1 MLEGSTI
8 TAALGPTNT
17 GKTHRAIEQMLSHD
31 SGMIGLPL
39 RLLAREVYDR
49 VTARVGEERVA
60 LVTGEEKRVPRRPDY
75 WVCTVEAMPVDREVD
90 FLAVDEI
97 QLAAH
102 AQRGHVFTDRL
113 LRARGRRET
122 WFLGSDT
129 MRRVLTEV
137 TPTARFVD
145 NPRLSRL
152 SFAGSTRLGKLPPR
166 SAVVAFSTEQV
177 YEIAEKLRAQRGG
190 AAVVLGALSP
200 RTRNAQVAM
209 FQAGEVDVLVATD
222 AIGMGLNLDV
232 RHVAFAA
239 LRKYDGH
246 DVRALDTA
254 ELAQIAGRA
263 GRYLDDG
270 TFGTLAPIE
279 LAPDLAVNIET
290 HFFPPVERL
299 WWRNPDLDFT
309 SIDRLLSSLLDRPR
323 QRVLA
328 LTRSAEDSQALE
340 MLREDDEIR
349 ALARGPEAVALLWEV
364 CQIPDF
370 RKLLLENHVG
380 LLRELFLQLAGPRG
394 LLDQDFI
401 AARIA
406 EIDDTA
412 GDIEVLIDRIAS
424 IRTWT
429 FISHR
434 TRWVRDATQ
443 WQERTRLV
451 EDRLSDALHARLVE
465 RFVERG
471 QPARVSR
478 PRSRQP
484 QVRVPEPPSP
494 PSSHP
499 FAGLARMRAAL
510 GPAPEPEPPPRP
522 WVEAIIESRH
532 QDLSVDDKGI
542 IHFEGEAAGQLIR
555 GAKLLLPEV
564 KLVGADGL
572 GGGQRSRV
580 QRRLLAFARDLTA
593 GLLAP
598 LRGEAVRGLSDRA
611 AGLVYLLEQSLG
623 TLRNRATR
631 PQLQVL
637 TAADREDLDH
647 LGVELGQRLTYH
659 RFLLAPEAIA
669 LRVLLCRTFLG
680 PAAAPRPPSP
690 DALSYEI
697 TAAVERT
704 DHLLVGY
711 PAVGTLAIRADL
723 IERLVRALT
732 SGPADRRP
740 GVDELASWL
749 GCDPKH
755 IPWVVDELGI

>member
-1 MLEGSTI
+1 
-8 TAALGPTNT
+8 
-17 GKTHRAIEQMLSHD
+17 
-31 SGMIGLPL
+31 
-39 RLLAREVYDR
+39 
-49 VTARVGEERVA
+49 
-60 LVTGEEKRVPRRPDY
+60 
-75 WVCTVEAMPVDREVD
+75 
-90 FLAVDEI
+90 
-97 QLAAH
+97 
-102 AQRGHVFTDRL
+102 
-113 LRARGRRET
+113 
-122 WFLGSDT
+122 
-129 MRRVLTEV
+129 
-137 TPTARFVD
+137 
-145 NPRLSRL
+145 
-152 SFAGSTRLGKLPPR
+152 
-166 SAVVAFSTEQV
+166 
-177 YEIAEKLRAQRGG
+177 
-190 AAVVLGALSP
+190 
-200 RTRNAQVAM
+200 
-209 FQAGEVDVLVATD
+209 
-222 AIGMGLNLDV
+222 MGLNLDV

-239 LRKYDGH
+239 LRKFDGR
-246 DVRALDTA
+246 DVRPLDTA

-270 TFGTLAPIE
+270 TFGTIAPIE
-279 LAPDLAVNIET
+279 LAADLAVNIES
-290 HFFPPVERL
+290 HYFPPVERL
-299 WWRNPDLDFT
+299 WWRNPDLDF
-309 SIDRLLSSLLDRPR
+309 SSLDHLLLSLHDRPR
-323 QRVLA
+323 QRVLTM
-328 LTRSAEDSQALE
+328 TRSAEDSQALE
-340 MLREDDEIR
+340 LLREDDDIR
-349 ALARGPEAVALLWEV
+349 ALARSPEAIELLWEV

-380 LLRELFLQLAGPRG
+380 LLREIYLQLAGPRG
-394 LLDQDFI
+394 LLDQDFM

-406 EIDDTA
+406 EIDDIA

-434 TRWVRDATQ
+434 TRWVRDAAA
-443 WQERTRLV
+443 WQDRTRLI
-451 EDRLSDALHARLVE
+451 EDRLSDALHAQLVE

-478 PRSRQP
+478 PRSRQAP
-484 QVRVPEPPSP
+484 VRVTEPPAP

-499 FAGLARMRAAL
+499 FAALARMRAAM
-510 GPAPEPEPPPRP
+510 GSPPEPEPPPRP
-522 WVEAIIESRH
+522 WVEALIDAKYH
-532 QDLSVDDKGI
+532 DFSVDDKGT
-542 IHFEGEAAGQLIR
+542 IHFEGEAAGQLTR

-598 LRGEAVRGLSDRA
+598 LRGEAVRHLSDRA

-631 PQLQVL
+631 PQLQAL
-637 TAADREDLDH
+637 SAADREDLDR

-669 LRVLLCRTFLG
+669 LRTLLCRAFLG
-680 PAAAPRPPSP
+680 PGAAPHPPSP
-690 DALSYEI
+690 DALSYELN
-697 TAAVERT
+697 AAIERT

-740 GVDELASWL
+740 GVDELAGWL

>member
-75 WVCTVEAMPVDREVD
+75 WVCTVEAMPLDREVD

-102 AQRGHVFTDRL
+102 AQRGHIFTDRL

-129 MRRVLTEV
+129 MRRVLAEV
-137 TPTARFVD
+137 TPTARLVE

-152 SFAGSTRLGKLPPR
+152 SFAGATRLGKLPPR

-239 LRKYDGH
+239 LRKFDGR
-246 DVRALDTA
+246 DVRPLDA
-254 ELAQIAGRA
+254 PELAQIAGRA

-270 TFGTLAPIE
+270 TFGTISPLSLSPEVALGIE
-279 LAPDLAVNIET
+279 SH
-290 HFFPPVERL
+290 HFAPVERL
-299 WWRNPDLDFT
+299 WWRNPDLDFG
-309 SIDRLLSSLLDRPR
+309 SIDRLLTSLHDRPR
-323 QRVLA
+323 QRVLT

-380 LLRELFLQLAGPRG
+380 LLREIFLQLASPRG
-394 LLDQDFI
+394 LLDPDWM
-401 AARIA
+401 ASRIA

-429 FISHR
+429 FISNR
-434 TRWVRDATQ
+434 TRWVRDATA

-451 EDRLSDALHARLVE
+451 EDRLSDVLHARLVE

-478 PRSRQP
+478 PRSRHAAP
-484 QVRVPEPPSP
+484 RVAEPPAP

-499 FAGLARMRAAL
+499 FAGLARMRAAM
-510 GPAPEPEPPPRP
+510 GPPPEPEPPPRP
-522 WVEAIIESRH
+522 WVEALIEARH
-532 QDLSVDDKGI
+532 QDLSVDEKGI
-542 IHFEGEAAGQLIR
+542 IHFEEEAAGQLIR
-555 GAKLLLPEV
+555 GSKLLLPEV
-564 KLVGADGL
+564 KLVEADGL
-572 GGGQRSRV
+572 GGGPRSRI

-598 LRGEAVRGLSDRA
+598 LRGEGVRHLSDRA
-611 AGLVYLLEQSLG
+611 AGLVYLLEQGLG
-623 TLRNRATR
+623 TLRNRSIKA
-631 PQLQVL
+631 QLQVL
-637 TAADREDLDH
+637 SASDREALDH
-647 LGVELGQRLTYH
+647 LGIELGLRMTYH
-659 RFLLAPEAIA
+659 RFLLAPEAVA
-669 LRVLLCRTFLG
+669 LRVLLCRTFLF
-680 PAAAPRPPSP
+680 PAPAPRPPAS
-690 DALSYEI
+690 DAPSYEPPP
-697 TAAVERT
+697 AVERT
-704 DHLLVGY
+704 DHVLIGY
-711 PAVGTLAIRADL
+711 PVVGTLAIRADL
-723 IERLVRALT
+723 VERLARALT
-732 SGPADRRP
+732 TGPTDRRP
-740 GVDELASWL
+740 GVDELAGWL
-749 GCDPKH
+749 ECDPKH
-755 IPWVVDELGI
+755 IPWVVDDLGI